1 MNAIKDGLTLVFV
14 MVALGCLL
22 TLISA
27 AAGADTPVR
36 ESGYQIHVHYAKPVD
51 VAWRTIGTPF
61 ETKQV
66 CEDVRTTIMLE
77 FINDRV
83 VCRWVDELWSR

>member
-1 MNAIKDGLTLVFV
+1 MTAIKEGLTLVFI
-14 MVALGCLL
+14 MIAIGCV
-22 TLISA
+22 LILASA
-27 AAGADTPVR
+27 AAGASNLVR
-36 ESGYQIHVHYAKPVD
+36 ESGWQIHLHYATPVD
-51 VAWRTIGTPF
+51 VAWRTIGTTF
-61 ETKQV
+61 ATKEL